1 MKIKK
6 GRSGVLFLDLSFTV
20 QPIFKEKKL
29 VSSSDFYISLLLS
42 KAPVIPYIVEVAK
55 LIIRIKKLI
64 THNFFK
70 I

>member
-42 KAPVIPYIVEVAK
+42 KAPVIPYIPVA
-55 LIIRIKKLI
+55 
-64 THNFFK
+64 
-70 I
+70 